1 MGDAVR
7 RTIMTVAETFRR
19 KRERA
24 DPGCVRRSQ
33 ELAISF
39 HRCRAGS
46 VRLLSIERTIRLGFR
61 ICYGH
66 RTIKTGMFS
75 RLPPPAPPPKRDTRI
90 IRNIITCAAV
100 GRGGGGGGEPFDGRV
115 AYTQIPKT
123 LLSASRRPSGRLPAD
138 APDFGGTIIIY

>member
-75 RLPPPAPPPKRDTRI
+75 RLPPPPRPQNGTRVLYGI
-90 IRNIITCAAV
+90 LLRVPRWGAVAAAAENPLM
-100 GRGGGGGGEPFDGRV
+100 G
-115 AYTQIPKT
+115 
-123 LLSASRRPSGRLPAD
+123 ASRTRKSRRLYYLPRGAPRDDSRPTRRISA
-138 APDFGGTIIIY
+138 AQ